1 MENNAELHYQ
11 IEQFLYRNAS
21 HCDHKNW
28 KAYLEDFSEDM
39 VFHVPQWKSE
49 FEYTTNPKR
58 EMSLIY
64 YANRGGLEDRIFR
77 VETEKSSSAY
87 PLPRTLHQ
95 VSNIRIVKIENDEIF
110 VEAAWDTSYVRMEV
124 VRRFFG
130 QVNYRIQKQTHGF
143 KINYKQVILMNDKI
157 NAVLDFYHI

>member
-1 MENNAELHYQ
+1 MSNAELHYQ
-11 IEQFLYRNAS
+11 IKQFLYANA
-21 HCDHKNW
+21 HKCDQKDW
-28 KAYLEDFSEDM
+28 KGYIEDFSEDM

-49 FEYTTNPKR
+49 HEYTTNPKR

-95 VSNIRIVKIENDEIF
+95 LSNIQIVKSNQNEIE
-110 VEAAWDTSYVRMEV
+110 VTAGWDTSYVRMENAN
-124 VRRFFG
+124 RFFG
-130 QVNYRIQKQTHGF
+130 HVNYKIRKDGDQF
-143 KINYKQVILMNDKI
+143 KICTKQVILLNDKI
-157 NAVLDFYHI
+157 NAVLDFYHL